1 MKQIIALGGGGFS
14 MEPENLLLDQYIVNQ
29 VDKEK
34 PNVCFIPTA
43 SGDSESYIE
52 RFYEAYKKL
61 SATPIHLSLFSPNWG
76 ESLESFILQQD
87 IIYVGGGSSRNL
99 LTLWKEWGLDH
110 LLLKAYEQGTVLAGI
125 SAGGICW
132 FQEGVTDSGGPT
144 YREISALGILQGSF
158 CPHYEGDEKRR
169 PAYHRLLQE
178 QRIKGGYGVD
188 DSVALHFID
197 EQLHQVVASV
207 DGKKAFYA
215 TNSEGKT
222 EERVITP
229 LFLGNR

>member
-1 MKQIIALGGGGFS
+1 MRQIIALGGGGFS
-14 MEPENLLLDQYIVNQ
+14 MEPENLLLDQYLVSQVNKKQ
-29 VDKEK
+29 
-34 PNVCFIPTA
+34 PNICFIPTA

-61 SATPIHLSLFSPNWG
+61 SATPTHLSLFSPNWG
-76 ESLESFILQQD
+76 ENLESFILQQD

-110 LLLKAYEQGTVLAGI
+110 LLLKAYEQGIVLAGI

-169 PAYHRLLQE
+169 PAYHELLQE
-178 QRIKGGYGVD
+178 QRITEGYGVD

-197 EQLHQVVASV
+197 EQLHQAISSV
-207 DGKKAFYA
+207 DGKRAFYVKKQDEKVEE
-215 TNSEGKT
+215 NS
-222 EERVITP
+222 IQP
-229 LFLGNR
+229 LFLGDS

>member
-1 MKQIIALGGGGFS
+1 MRQIIALGGGGFS
-14 MEPENLLLDQYIVNQ
+14 MEPENLLLDQYLVSQVNKKQ
-29 VDKEK
+29 
-34 PNVCFIPTA
+34 PNICFIPTA

-52 RFYEAYKKL
+52 RFYKAYKKL
-61 SATPIHLSLFSPNWG
+61 SATPTHLSLFSPNWG

-110 LLLKAYEQGTVLAGI
+110 LLLKAYEQGIVLAGI

-169 PAYHRLLQE
+169 PAYHELLQE
-178 QRIKGGYGVD
+178 QRITEGYGVD

-197 EQLHQVVASV
+197 EQLHQAISSV
-207 DGKKAFYA
+207 DGKRAFYVKKQDEKVEE
-215 TNSEGKT
+215 NS
-222 EERVITP
+222 IQP
-229 LFLGNR
+229 LFLGDS

>member
-1 MKQIIALGGGGFS
+1 MRQIIALGGGGFS
-14 MEPENLLLDQYIVNQ
+14 MEPENLLLDQYLVSQVNKKQ
-29 VDKEK
+29 
-34 PNVCFIPTA
+34 PNICFIPTA

-61 SATPIHLSLFSPNWG
+61 SATPTHLSLFSPNWG

-110 LLLKAYEQGTVLAGI
+110 LLLKAYEQGIVLAGI

-169 PAYHRLLQE
+169 PAYHELLQE
-178 QRIKGGYGVD
+178 QRITEGYGVD

-197 EQLHQVVASV
+197 EQLHQAISSV
-207 DGKKAFYA
+207 DGKRAFYVKKQDEKVEE
-215 TNSEGKT
+215 NS
-222 EERVITP
+222 IQP
-229 LFLGNR
+229 LFLGDS